1 MKSGK
6 FTKITDDMIGVDDKI
21 CSCSSVV
28 GDIIL
33 FHETVK
39 KKKNSLKKIAK
50 SLRRDGRLLLTEGT
64 KQGKGKKKA

>member
-64 KQGKGKKKA
+64 KQEKGKKKA